1 MRSELVSTHLED
13 AVLDRL
19 SNGELVNVHVELL
32 SQSMRSIISLVLQ
45 SRVPLDRIR
54 QRRSF
59 SAEHD
64 QLTTTDPSR

>member
-1 MRSELVSTHLED
+1 MSSKLGSTHLED

-32 SQSMRSIISLVLQ
+32 SQSMRSIISLIFQ

-54 QRRSF
+54 
-59 SAEHD
+59 
-64 QLTTTDPSR
+64 